1 MKLSLALLL
10 AVALA
15 MALFRSCGQGLR
27 SQRRW
32 ERVRVSRSLGPK
44 RQVSNWPCSLGL
56 SSCPSR
62 LRLRLNTM
70 VPMVPSESP
79 KQQPVGTER
88 QPSELPD
95 PLGQFWEYLAQ
106 GGRVWLLCDNWDAIC
121 LLGVGLLAL
130 GLWRTVQRHRRQ
142 VSGGDAACRKGPACG
157 ERGPTG
163 PWPQRLSRTKKNKTQ
178 QAQGSLS
185 RPREALSLFPG
196 DSPSRREPPA
206 RPRACRRCCEP
217 PWLPGAVLR
226 GWALPRKPSPAGQFS
241 TPRALIHALHCA
253 SFLVASRQQAGGP
266 QLLRGQTAGE
276 RTLCVITPC
285 SAAWRPT
292 LPSWCGT

>member
-15 MALFRSCGQGLR
+15 MALFRLCGQGLC
-27 SQRRW
+27 SQRCW
-32 ERVRVSRSLGPK
+32 ERVRVSRSLGTT

-62 LRLRLNTM
+62 LRLRLNT
-70 VPMVPSESP
+70 VVPSEGP
-79 KQQPVGTER
+79 KQRPVGTER

-95 PLGQFWEYLAQ
+95 PLGRFWEYLAQ
-106 GGRVWLLCDNWDAIC
+106 GGRVWLLCDNWDAVC

-163 PWPQRLSRTKKNKTQ
+163 TLATKAFQNKKEQNPAGTRKPQRAPRGPLPLPRGLAQPQGGPGT
-178 QAQGSLS
+178 AQGL
-185 RPREALSLFPG
+185 PALL
-196 DSPSRREPPA
+196 
-206 RPRACRRCCEP
+206 
-217 PWLPGAVLR
+217 
-226 GWALPRKPSPAGQFS
+226 
-241 TPRALIHALHCA
+241 
-253 SFLVASRQQAGGP
+253 
-266 QLLRGQTAGE
+266 
-276 RTLCVITPC
+276 
-285 SAAWRPT
+285 
-292 LPSWCGT
+292 